1 MTGAPT
7 AQPSPLRER
16 APRTAALVGGARVSS
31 GGGSAVEKAR
41 RLDDERRFARLRSG
55 DAGARDELAARYL
68 PLARSLARRYS
79 RSGEPMDDLVQVA
92 SLGLVKAIDRFDP
105 AQGTAFS
112 SYAVPTIVGELKRHF
127 RDRTWT
133 VRPPRALQERTL
145 RVEHAI
151 TELSHQL
158 DRAPTVGELATEL
171 DSSQEEILEA
181 LQARDG
187 RSGVSLEATGNGDED
202 RPALQDTLGSIDD
215 GFSTAESRA
224 TLDSMMAGLPPRSR
238 EVLRLRFE
246 LDLTQA
252 QIGERVG
259 VSQMQVSRLIRHA
272 LTYMRDTVS

>member
-1 MTGAPT
+1 MTGTPT
-7 AQPSPLRER
+7 ANPSPLRER
-16 APRTAALVGGARVSS
+16 ASGTTALAGARASSS
-31 GGGSAVEKAR
+31 GGSDVENRR
-41 RLDDERRFARLRSG
+41 RLDDVPLFARLRSG
-55 DAGARDELAARYL
+55 DAGARDALAARYL

-92 SLGLVKAIDRFDP
+92 SLGLVKAIGGFDP
-105 AQGTAFS
+105 GQGTAFS

-133 VRPPRALQERTL
+133 VRPPRALQELTL

-151 TELSHQL
+151 TRLSHVL
-158 DRAPTVGELATEL
+158 DRAPTVGELAAEL
-171 DSSQEEILEA
+171 GSSQEEILEA

-187 RSGVSLEATGNGDED
+187 RSGVSLDAPHNGDED
-202 RPALQDTLGSIDD
+202 HPALQDTLGSLDD

-224 TLDSMMAGLPPRSR
+224 TLDSMMAGLSPRSH

-246 LDLTQA
+246 EDMTQA

-259 VSQMQVSRLIRHA
+259 VSQMQVSRLIRQA
-272 LTYMRDTVS
+272 LKHMRDAVQ

>member
-1 MTGAPT
+1 MTGTPT
-7 AQPSPLRER
+7 AHPSPLRER
-16 APRTAALVGGARVSS
+16 ASGTAGRAAGARAA
-31 GGGSAVEKAR
+31 SAGASDVDTAR
-41 RLDDERRFARLRSG
+41 RLDDDRLFARLRSG
-55 DAGARDELAARYL
+55 DAGARDGLAERYL

-92 SLGLVKAIDRFDP
+92 SLGLVKAIDRFDT

-133 VRPPRALQERTL
+133 VRPPRALQELTL

-151 TELSHQL
+151 TGLSHDL
-158 DRAPTVGELATEL
+158 DRAPTVSELATEL
-171 DSSQEEILEA
+171 GSSQEEVLEA

-187 RSGVSLEATGNGDED
+187 RSGVSLQAPRNGDED
-202 RPALQDTLGSIDD
+202 HGALQDTLGGLDD

-224 TLDSMMAGLPPRSR
+224 TLDSLMAGLSPRSR

-246 LDLTQA
+246 EDLTQA
-252 QIGERVG
+252 QIGELVG
-259 VSQMQVSRLIRHA
+259 VSQMQVSRLIRQG
-272 LTYMRDTVS
+272 LTHMRDAVQ